1 MSEFQQDGTLGIE
14 DKQDHPQRVKD
25 LTGTESKF
33 YYSAEELD
41 KMRRATEELFKTK
54 ASKED
59 IVSAANGFILF
70 ANETAANTFF
80 TNNPPAEDVL
90 FKYTDAAASKAD
102 YYRRASDNTTQVL
115 KERSLTEEDISQ
127 TGPIENGANVTTEG
141 QLYDEKIAAQL
152 YADQKLSEAPDAV
165 KQDLDI
171 QSTDKFPL
179 CIYDKTTGWIYQ
191 AFDEEGKML
200 VGEGE
205 SNGVKFQIYLTDQW
219 KIIIVYGQSFTR
231 GASDTS
237 ISKAVLDRLYTF
249 AGGVV
254 TNEYADDVFGYGSR
268 VAHIEGINPNFD
280 TETPCYGVAS
290 SALKRIQDSGQELG
304 ELDFITFA
312 PGQSGISIDAL
323 DKGTSHYTNLIE
335 GIQKAYD
342 LAQAAGKSI
351 SVLPVIWIHGQS
363 DADFTVTDYVLK
375 LKTLRDDLNV
385 DLKTIIKDHPDL
397 DWIIQQ
403 TDIPR
408 KHNAGPVL
416 AAYELAAEENN
427 GFHLADVE
435 YHLPHNPE
443 DPIHMVSE
451 SYLKLGAKMGYV
463 MARVA
468 FEKYNWKGIYPY
480 DVSIQGRIIRF
491 KLNRPDSRFKF
502 LFDEVTV
509 NNPGA
514 YGFRLTSDGST
525 SLTSIASIDI
535 VNDDTIVVVSGVDL
549 APLAAT
555 ALELRYALRVGSTGD
570 NPGPTTGSRGNL
582 RDNQGDV
589 VKFKDPNLGEYPL
602 HNWCPSFKIS
612 LNQYL

>member
-1 MSEFQQDGTLGIE
+1 MSEFDNTGSLGIE
-14 DKQDHPQRVKD
+14 DKQDHPQRLKD
-25 LTGTESKF
+25 LAGTETK
-33 YYSAEELD
+33 YYFSAAELD
-41 KMRRATEELFKTK
+41 KMRRATEELFQTK
-54 ASKED
+54 ASKND
-59 IVSAANGFILF
+59 LVAAANGFILF
-70 ANETAANTFF
+70 ANEGAANTYF

-90 FKYTDAAASKAD
+90 LKYTDPGSSKAD
-102 YYRRASDNTTQVL
+102 FYRRASDNTTQVL

-127 TGPIENGANVTTEG
+127 TCPEENSNELATSG
-141 QLYDEKIAAQL
+141 QMYSEKIAAQL
-152 YADQKLSEAPDAV
+152 YADQKLAEAPDAV

-171 QSTDKFPL
+171 QSTDLFPL

-200 VGEGE
+200 IGEGE
-205 SNGVKFQIYLTDQW
+205 ISGVKFQIYLTDQW

-254 TNEYADDVFGYGSR
+254 TNEYADDAIGYGSR
-268 VAHIEGINPNFD
+268 VPHIEGINPNFD

-290 SALKRIQDSGQELG
+290 SVLKHIQASGQGLG
-304 ELDFITFA
+304 ELDFMTMA
-312 PGQSGISIDAL
+312 PGQSGLSIDSL
-323 DKGTSHYTNLIE
+323 DKGTAHYTNLIE

-351 SVLPVIWIHGQS
+351 SVLPVIWIQGQS
-363 DADFTVTDYVLK
+363 DADTTVTDYILK

-416 AAYELAAEENN
+416 AAYELAAEDNN

-435 YHLPHNPE
+435 YHLPHNPA

-491 KLNRPDSRFKF
+491 KLNRPDTRFKF
-502 LFDEVTV
+502 LFDEVAV

-514 YGFRLTSDGST
+514 YGFRLTANSSNRAIT
-525 SLTSIASIDI
+525 SIDI
-535 VNDDTIVVVSGVDL
+535 VNDDTFVIVAGVDL
-549 APLAAT
+549 T
-555 ALELRYALRVGSTGD
+555 ESNLELRYALRVGSTAD

-589 VKFKDPNLGEYPL
+589 VKFNDPNLGEYPL